1 MPVRLPTRPLALTLC
16 VALSPAIL
24 PSSTTLGYSGGPA
37 AGGIDRTGSPVAI
50 GNTCAACHS
59 GGSDTTITTFRVLDG
74 VTPVTE
80 LDPGASYVLE
90 LQVTNSS
97 FALFGAQLVGL
108 DASNAQAGTFGA
120 TSTAN
125 TQLSTLNGRTYLEHD
140 GRSSTGILRA
150 SWTAPATAG
159 DVTFYYMGMGVNGAG
174 TAGDRP
180 SAPGTTTLT
189 VLPPPCVD
197 TDADALCDDVDP
209 DDDNDGVLD
218 GDDLDALDPAS
229 CQDLDGDM
237 CDDCSVG
244 TDGFGPLPDSNIADD
259 GSDLDGDTLCDAGDD
274 DDDND
279 GVADTIDPDALD
291 PDTCGDSDGDMCDD
305 CSVGTDNFGPLA
317 DNDTSNDGPDDDADG
332 ICNAGDICVGNDAT
346 GDTDNDGICNDQDI
360 CLGADAT
367 MDTDMDGVCD
377 NMDLCAGDDAT
388 GDTDNDGVC
397 DDRDQCLGDD
407 AMGDVDGDAV
417 CDDVDACQGDDTTG
431 DSDNDGLCDDIDLC
445 QGDDATGDANMNGIC
460 DGDEMMPEDMGSD
473 DMEMD
478 MEMDMDVSDMGA
490 DMDIAGDMDPPEDMA
505 AAMDDMGDDM
515 MPSQDDMGGSM
526 QDMSAPDLSTMEDM
540 GSMAARDPGEI
551 GGGGCATSQTTP
563 GAPHKSLIPVTLLA
577 IFGLLLGT
585 RRRRHLDIRK

>member
-24 PSSTTLGYSGGPA
+24 PSSTTRGYSGGPA

-120 TSTAN
+120 TFTAN

-229 CQDLDGDM
+229 CQDL
-237 CDDCSVG
+237 
-244 TDGFGPLPDSNIADD
+244 
-259 GSDLDGDTLCDAGDD
+259 
-274 DDDND
+274 
-279 GVADTIDPDALD
+279 
-291 PDTCGDSDGDMCDD
+291 DGDMCDD

-473 DMEMD
+473 DMGADMEMD
-478 MEMDMDVSDMGA
+478 MDVSDMGADDMGTDDMDVSDMGA